1 MNIYLKGRFAGNGPL
16 LYLRVMYRLI
26 RKEDNERLAAI
37 IRAGISEFDVPK
49 EGTAYTDPTTDD
61 LYTLFLTPRSTYCVA
76 EEDGIILGGCG
87 IFPTPGL
94 PPQCGELVRFFL
106 AAEARGKGIGYALM
120 EKSFEAARTL
130 GYTQLYIESFPE
142 MTKAVAMYEKA
153 GFTYLEAP
161 LGNSGHYACNVWML
175 KGL

>member
-1 MNIYLKGRFAGNGPL
+1 MIYRT
-16 LYLRVMYRLI
+16 I

-49 EGTAYTDPTTDD
+49 EGTAFTDPTTDD
-61 LYTLFLTPRSTYCVA
+61 LYELFLTPRSTYWVA

-94 PPQCGELVRFFL
+94 PPGCGELVRFFL
-106 AAEARGKGIGYALM
+106 AAEARGKGIGYTLM
-120 EKSFEAARTL
+120 KKSFEAAKAL
-130 GYTQLYIESFPE
+130 GYEKLYIESFPE
-142 MTKAVAMYEKA
+142 MMRAVSMYEKA
-153 GFTYLEAP
+153 GFRYLDAA

-175 KGL
+175 KDL